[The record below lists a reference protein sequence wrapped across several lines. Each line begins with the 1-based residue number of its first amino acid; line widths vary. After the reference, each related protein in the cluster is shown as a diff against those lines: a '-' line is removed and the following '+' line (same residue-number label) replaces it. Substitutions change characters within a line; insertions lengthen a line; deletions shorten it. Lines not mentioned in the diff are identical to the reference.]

1 MSIELAS
8 SRPLASAAEMKTL
21 PAVNRPMARLS
32 QTKRWRI
39 KDERVDDD
47 VSYFDF

>member
-21 PAVNRPMARLS
+21 PAVNRPMARFVTDKTLA
-32 QTKRWRI
+32 
-39 KDERVDDD
+39 D
-47 VSYFDF
+47 